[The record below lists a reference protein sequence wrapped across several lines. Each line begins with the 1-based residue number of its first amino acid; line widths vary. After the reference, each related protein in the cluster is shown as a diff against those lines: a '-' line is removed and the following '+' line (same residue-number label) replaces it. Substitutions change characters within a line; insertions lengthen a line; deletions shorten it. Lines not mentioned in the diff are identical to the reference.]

1 MIFFL
6 VFFDTKMR
14 NKVRKSYESLKMF
27 LRRNTAE
34 CEAKRVSLGYIIA
47 KTNTTVDNDYEG
59 IRFKRKYTSG
69 DTEVE
74 KRKYS
79 RSTSTISNIT
89 TCNTIVA
96 EVYEMNEQ
104 CTI

>member
-1 MIFFL
+1 
-6 VFFDTKMR
+6 
-14 NKVRKSYESLKMF
+14 MF
-27 LRRNTAE
+27 LGKNTVE
-34 CEAKRVSLGYIIA
+34 CGTKGVSLGYINA
-47 KTNTTVDNDYEG
+47 KSSTTVENDYEG

-69 DTEVE
+69 DTELE

-79 RSTSTISNIT
+79 RSTSTISNIAT
-89 TCNTIVA
+89 GNTIIA

>member
-1 MIFFL
+1 
-6 VFFDTKMR
+6 
-14 NKVRKSYESLKMF
+14 MF
-27 LRRNTAE
+27 LGRNTVE
-34 CEAKRVSLGYIIA
+34 WGAKGASLGHIIA
-47 KTNTTVDNDYEG
+47 KTNTTVENDYEG

-79 RSTSTISNIT
+79 RSSSTISNIT
-89 TCNTIVA
+89 TSNTIVA

>member
-1 MIFFL
+1 
-6 VFFDTKMR
+6 
-14 NKVRKSYESLKMF
+14 MF
-27 LRRNTAE
+27 LGRNTVK
-34 CEAKRVSLGYIIA
+34 CGAKGAFLGYIIS
-47 KTNTTVDNDYEG
+47 KTNTTVVNDYEG
-59 IRFKRKYTSG
+59 IRFKRKYISG

-79 RSTSTISNIT
+79 RSTSIISNIT
-89 TCNTIVA
+89 TVNTVIA